1 MGDEET
7 QERRLSAIMF
17 TDMVSYSALTQENEE
32 LAVELLEEHRVILR
46 LCG

>member
-32 LAVELLEEHRVILR
+32 LAVLNSLEARILQ
-46 LCG
+46 L